1 MFIIQVASSLTVTS
15 GRKVFLKGSA
25 SASHI
30 FWQVG
35 SSATFGSTSAFK
47 GTIMAMQSITF
58 ETGATLN
65 GRALARTA
73 GIVLA
78 GNTIVKE

>member
-1 MFIIQVASSLTVTS
+1 
-15 GRKVFLKGSA
+15 
-25 SASHI
+25 
-30 FWQVG
+30 
-35 SSATFGSTSAFK
+35 
-47 GTIMAMQSITF
+47 MAMQSITF